1 MTYDSFRHFAA
12 TAAMRAANTGLV
24 FMGLLFVTFIGWTFR
39 KGASTHHRNAAAI
52 IFKDE
57 DHG

>member
-1 MTYDSFRHFAA
+1 MTYDSFRHFADSW
-12 TAAMRAANTGLV
+12 GLV

-39 KGASTHHRNAAAI
+39 KGASTHHSDAAAI

>member
-1 MTYDSFRHFAA
+1 MTYDSFRHFADSW
-12 TAAMRAANTGLV
+12 GLV

-39 KGASTHHRNAAAI
+39 KGASTHHRDAAAI

>member
-1 MTYDSFRHFAA
+1 MTYDGFRHFADSW
-12 TAAMRAANTGLV
+12 GLV
-24 FMGLLFVTFIGWTFR
+24 FMGFLFITFVGWTFR
-39 KGASTHHRNAAAI
+39 RGASTHHRDAAAI

>member
-1 MTYDSFRHFAA
+1 MTYDGFRHFADSW
-12 TAAMRAANTGLV
+12 GLV
-24 FMGLLFVTFIGWTFR
+24 FMGVLFVTFIGWTFR
-39 KGASTHHRNAAAI
+39 KGASTHHRNAATI

>member
-1 MTYDSFRHFAA
+1 MSYDQFRHFADSW
-12 TAAMRAANTGLV
+12 GLV
-24 FMGLLFVTFIGWTFR
+24 FMGLIFVSFIGWTFR
-39 KGASTHHRNAAAI
+39 KGASAHHEAAAHI

>member
-1 MTYDSFRHFAA
+1 MNYETARAFADSW
-12 TAAMRAANTGLV
+12 GLV